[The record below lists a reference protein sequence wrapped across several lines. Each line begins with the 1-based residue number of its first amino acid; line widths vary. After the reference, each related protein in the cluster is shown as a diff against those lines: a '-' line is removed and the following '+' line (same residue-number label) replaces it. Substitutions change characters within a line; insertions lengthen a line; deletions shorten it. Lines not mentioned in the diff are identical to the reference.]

1 MKTKIL
7 KFLKKTNKYHL
18 LIGGL
23 VALILILLLLGVF
36 ISTYKLNKLIKGLI
50 IALYAGL
57 VIVIVWRDEIGYK
70 KIKRKK
76 HFYNI
81 KRKVNKMSN
90 KKLTKKGKKKIIS
103 LVGLITLI
111 TGIVILSIGVLF
123 FLYIVIIAP
132 SFNPDNL
139 YHKEASVIYDY
150 KGNVIRKIGKEIRDK
165 ISYHDLPQV
174 FIDAIIATEDSRY
187 FQHNGFDFPRFLKAS
202 AGQMAGQ
209 NAGGA
214 STITMQVV
222 RNNLT
227 SNKQSIIR
235 KFTDIYLA
243 IFKLERKYT
252 KEEILEFYV
261 NTPFLGNHSYGVSEA
276 SRNYFGK
283 EIQDINLSEAAL
295 LAGLFQAPSIYD
307 PYRYPENAERRRTTV
322 LYLMKRHGYIN
333 KEEEKIANAIAVSD
347 LLIPKDNSDTTKYQ
361 GYIDTVVDEIE
372 TKLKQ
377 SPYNIPMKIYTNYDD
392 EKQTYLHKVLTGE
405 LFTFP
410 NDKVQV
416 GIAVTN
422 VKTGAIVAVGNGR
435 NRSGELLFNLATDSR
450 MKKQIGSTAKPIF
463 EYGAGIENENWS
475 TGTLFLD
482 DSHAYSN
489 GVGVKNWD
497 NKYFGLQTM
506 RMALVQSRNIPALR
520 AFQQLKN
527 KDILNFATSLGI
539 EPEIEN
545 GKIHEAH
552 AIGAFPGASP
562 LQMAAAYAAFGNSGY
577 YIEPYAINKIEYLDT
592 NEVKI
597 FKPVKKQVMSDATA
611 FMITDILRYGVD
623 SGYVGAG
630 KVSGIQVAAK
640 SGSTN
645 FDSKTKQL
653 YNLPASALNDFWY
666 AGYTA
671 DYAIGLWYGYEN
683 IADGYH
689 TDANYSS
696 RERLFTTIA
705 KGIFANNTKSFTVPD
720 SVIKVKIE
728 KETAPAMLPS
738 PYTPS
743 NMIIAEYFKK
753 GTEPTET
760 SPRFNTLPA
769 PTNLDIKTEKN
780 NLKLTWDH
788 ITVPSSVTPE
798 LIKVFANHK
807 DKYLNLRT
815 AFDLANLGTIGY
827 NVYLKQNKE
836 LILLGWTDTNQFTHK
851 PLTNGTLTY
860 VVKACY
866 SIFKANISDG
876 AEITLSEYDYI
887 PIIEVILNGNKVV
900 NLNIGEQ
907 YEEKGITV
915 LDNLVNVTNEVSIT
929 KTTTRI
935 SDNKIITNN
944 LIDTSAPES
953 YEIKYII
960 TYKEFTYN
968 EEPYI
973 KIRTI
978 IIE

>member
-1 MKTKIL
+1 MKAKIL
-7 KFLKKTNKYHL
+7 KYFKKANKYHL
-18 LIGGL
+18 LIGAL
-23 VALILILLLLGVF
+23 VGMILILLLLGVF
-36 ISTYKLNKLIKGLI
+36 FPSNKIGKIIKILI

-57 VIVIVWRDEIGYK
+57 VVAIIWREEIGNKNK
-70 KIKRKK
+70 KKGKSYY
-76 HFYNI
+76 HI
-81 KRKVNKMSN
+81 KRKVNKIR
-90 KKLTKKGKKKIIS
+90 KKKHPQKDKKKIIS
-103 LVGLITLI
+103 LIGLISLI
-111 TGIVILSIGVLF
+111 TGVVILSISVLF

-132 SFNPDNL
+132 SFNPDSL
-139 YHKEASVIYDY
+139 YHKEASIIYDY
-150 KGNVIRKIGKEIRDK
+150 KGNIIRKIGKEIRDK

-174 FIDAIIATEDSRY
+174 FIDAIIATEDARY
-187 FQHNGFDFPRFLKAS
+187 FQHNGFDSPRFLKAS
-202 AGQMAGQ
+202 LRQMTGQ

-261 NTPFLGNHSYGVSEA
+261 NIPFLGNHSYGVAEA
-276 SRNYFGK
+276 TRNYFGK
-283 EIQDINLSEAAL
+283 EIKDINLSEAAL
-295 LAGLFQAPSIYD
+295 LAGLFQAPSAYD
-307 PYRYPENAERRRTTV
+307 PYRYPEKAEQRRKTV

-333 KEEEKIANAIAVSD
+333 KEEEEIANTISVAD
-347 LLIPKDNSDTTKYQ
+347 LLISKDNSDLSKYQ

-372 TKLKQ
+372 IKLKQ
-377 SPYNIPMKIYTNYDD
+377 NPYNIPMKIYTNYDD
-392 EKQTYLHKVLTGE
+392 DKQTHINQILTGE

-416 GIAVTN
+416 GVAVTN

-435 NRSGELLFNLATDSR
+435 DRSGELLFNLATDSR

-463 EYGAGIENENWS
+463 EYGAGIEKENWS

-482 DSHAYSN
+482 DIHAYSD
-489 GVGVKNWD
+489 GTSIKNWD

-527 KDILNFATSLGI
+527 KDVLEFATSLGI

-562 LQMAAAYAAFGNSGY
+562 LQMAAAYAAFGNEGY
-577 YIEPYAINKIEYLDT
+577 YIKPYAVNKIEYLDT

-597 FKPVKKQVMSDATA
+597 FKPEKKQVMSEATA

-623 SGYVGAG
+623 NGYVGAG
-630 KVSGIQVAAK
+630 KVPGIQVAAK

-645 FDSKTKQL
+645 FDSKTKEL

-666 AGYTA
+666 AGYTS
-671 DYAIGLWYGYEN
+671 DYAIGLWFGYEH
-683 IADGYH
+683 ITDGYH
-689 TDANYSS
+689 TDAHYGI

-705 KGIFANNTKSFTVPD
+705 RGIFANNTKLFTIPN
-720 SVIKVKIE
+720 SVVKVEIE
-728 KETAPAMLPS
+728 KETAPPMLPS
-738 PYTPS
+738 PHTPA
-743 NMIIAEYFKK
+743 NMIIAEYFKR
-753 GTEPTET
+753 GTEPTEI
-760 SPRFNTLPA
+760 SPRYNTLPA
-769 PTNLDIKTEKN
+769 PTNLDIKTEDTN
-780 NLKLTWDH
+780 IKLTWNH
-788 ITVPSSVTPE
+788 ITIPNSITPE
-798 LIKVFANHK
+798 LISVFANHK
-807 DKYLNLRT
+807 DKYINLRT
-815 AFDLANLGTIGY
+815 ASDLAVLGSIGY
-827 NVYLKQNKE
+827 NIYLKQNNE
-836 LILLGWTDTNQFTHK
+836 LTLLGWTDKNNFTHK
-851 PLTNGTLTY
+851 PLTNSHLTY

-866 SIFKANISDG
+866 SNFKDNISKG
-876 AEITLSEYDYI
+876 AEITLSKHDYI
-887 PIIEVILNGNKVV
+887 PIIDVILVGNPTV

-907 YEEKGITV
+907 YEEKGVTV
-915 LDNLVNVTNEVSIT
+915 FDNLINIT
-929 KTTTRI
+929 ENAIINRTITRV

-944 LIDTSAPES
+944 QIDTSNAETFI
-953 YEIKYII
+953 IKYTI
-960 TYKEFTYN
+960 TYKGFVYN
-968 EEPYI
+968 EEPYV
-973 KIRTI
+973 KSRTI